1 MQKTRWLPLL
11 SAAVLLLAFGGCS
24 RKDAVY
30 GGDWTILS
38 GAGCTQD
45 AKRLQ
50 DSINGTGVAHAE
62 VVTEYPDDYN
72 GRLILV
78 GDADA
83 DLSREAVLKLRE
95 QEFLVEFGRDAVII
109 AGGSDEKTAEA
120 VDYVCE
126 NYLAYLEEYHDLP
139 FGTEYDYFSFSK
151 EGGYVTK
158 QFLLNGVS
166 VDRYQITAL
175 GGEENEA
182 AGFLQN
188 AIKNMTGAE
197 LAVSEE
203 CEEDAYCIQ
212 IVSGSHGPA
221 NSLKD
226 QQFRILQE
234 DGMLY
239 LCAGNEE
246 QELLAVK
253 MFCMKYMDYDYINAK
268 SNASMLDIRDVDFT
282 FTCDWDAFTA
292 PKAMQARILSIPPE
306 DGYSVL
312 QGGCTDG
319 TYAYYILNN
328 QDFYPYVNRIYKV
341 DLAAMEIVKV
351 SDKLELQH
359 ANSITYNSRTGQ
371 LISVNY
377 DPDKT
382 TLTYVDPDTL
392 TVTGTTTVDFNAL
405 SLAYDAEHDTYV
417 AGTRGTFDFFLLDAD
432 FEITDYCDSIQTKS
446 VKQEV
451 EVYGDKILFSMS
463 GENII
468 YVYDLEGKF
477 LYSVN
482 MGMPE
487 ELENLIFYGDYAY
500 AGYFSSGGVIY
511 ETIFYQE
518 LE

>member
-1 MQKTRWLPLL
+1 
-11 SAAVLLLAFGGCS
+11 
-24 RKDAVY
+24 
-30 GGDWTILS
+30 
-38 GAGCTQD
+38 
-45 AKRLQ
+45 
-50 DSINGTGVAHAE
+50 
-62 VVTEYPDDYN
+62 
-72 GRLILV
+72 
-78 GDADA
+78 
-83 DLSREAVLKLRE
+83 
-95 QEFLVEFGRDAVII
+95 
-109 AGGSDEKTAEA
+109 
-120 VDYVCE
+120 
-126 NYLAYLEEYHDLP
+126 
-139 FGTEYDYFSFSK
+139 
-151 EGGYVTK
+151 
-158 QFLLNGVS
+158 
-166 VDRYQITAL
+166 
-175 GGEENEA
+175 
-182 AGFLQN
+182 
-188 AIKNMTGAE
+188 
-197 LAVSEE
+197 
-203 CEEDAYCIQ
+203 
-212 IVSGSHGPA
+212 
-221 NSLKD
+221 
-226 QQFRILQE
+226 
-234 DGMLY
+234 MLY

-432 FEITDYCDSIQTKS
+432 FEITDYCESIQTKS